1 MPSFPTRQ
9 QAQFLFEEIVAERN
23 ASEHPFQP
31 GWEKEYRSHCA
42 AVARIAETIAVKT
55 PYLNSE
61 KAYVFGLLH
70 DSGKYIDEYAL
81 NYFHGLSGYQ
91 RMMRKGYPELARI
104 SLTHTFYK
112 KDFELDDYP
121 FSKPDLIKCRELL
134 KKIEYND
141 YDLLLQLADMIN
153 DMGTTCTLEY
163 RTDSVCR
170 RRNIAPQNYRWVL
183 LRLNEIKNYF
193 DEQCG
198 CDIYSL
204 FNLTR

>member
-1 MPSFPTRQ
+1 MPRT
-9 QAQFLFEEIVAERN
+9 AQ
-23 ASEHPFQP
+23 
-31 GWEKEYRSHCA
+31 
-42 AVARIAETIAVKT
+42 
-55 PYLNSE
+55 
-61 KAYVFGLLH
+61 
-70 DSGKYIDEYAL
+70 
-81 NYFHGLSGYQ
+81 
-91 RMMRKGYPELARI
+91 
-104 SLTHTFYK
+104 
-112 KDFELDDYP
+112 
-121 FSKPDLIKCRELL
+121 
-134 KKIEYND
+134 KIEYND

-163 RTDSVCR
+163 RIDSVCR